1 MHILVV
7 DNDRIQRQLVEEI
20 LDNKGHSYVS
30 ASDGNE
36 ALRILAE
43 QAFEFVLLDV
53 LLPDMD
59 CFSLAEQIKQ
69 NHTDGSYLP
78 IMFLSSVLDEAT
90 LVKCLQYGDDYLSRP
105 FNSEVLNAKISVHNR
120 IKTHH
125 DGYAEYQAQTEKE
138 QEIVAHMF
146 NNAFSR
152 NFVSTDRIRY
162 HLSPMS
168 LFNGDILMTALGPTG
183 DTYVLLGDFTGH
195 GLSAAIG
202 GLPASRVFYAMT
214 AKGLPLDFIV
224 TELNRTLKQVLP
236 PSMFM
241 CGAIVQI
248 DASGE
253 YFKCWAGGSHDIQL
267 VDAKGA
273 VRQSIKSPHLALSIL
288 PEKSFRSEVDT
299 VDIVE
304 GDRLFMY
311 TDGVLEATNENGEMF
326 GEPRLLECISNNG
339 AVRFGHDPLEYIAD
353 AVHDFTQN
361 AQQEDDISIVEIC
374 LS

>member
-7 DNDRIQRQLVEEI
+7 DNDGAQRRLVEDL

-30 ASDGNE
+30 ASDGAE
-36 ALRILAE
+36 ALSKLAKE
-43 QAFEFVLLDV
+43 SFEFILLDV
-53 LLPDMD
+53 LLPGMD
-59 CFSLAEQIKQ
+59 CFCLAEKIKQ

-78 IMFLSSVLDEAT
+78 IMFLSHLLDEVT
-90 LVKCLQYGDDYLSRP
+90 LVKCLQYGDDYLRRP
-105 FNSEVLNAKISVHNR
+105 FNGEVLNAKISVHDR
-120 IKTHH
+120 IKTLH
-125 DGYAEYQAQTEKE
+125 DGYAQYQAQTEKE

-152 NFVSTDRIRY
+152 NFVATDRIRY

-168 LFNGDILMTALGPTG
+168 LFNGDILLTALGPTG
-183 DTYVLLGDFTGH
+183 DTYILLGDFTGH

-214 AKGLPLDFIV
+214 AKGLPLGSIV
-224 TELNRTLKQVLP
+224 LELNRTLKQVLP

-253 YFKCWAGGSHDIQL
+253 YFKCWAGGSHDMQL
-267 VDAKGA
+267 VDAKGV

-288 PEKSFRSEVDT
+288 PEKSFNSEVDT
-299 VDIVE
+299 IDIVP

-311 TDGVLEATNENGEMF
+311 TDGVLEAANASGEMF
-326 GEPRLLECISNNG
+326 GEARLLAAISGNG
-339 AVRFGHDPLEYIAD
+339 ATQFGHDPLGYIEN
-353 AVHDFTQN
+353 AVHDFTQS
-361 AQQEDDISIVEIC
+361 AQQEDDVSIVEIC
-374 LS
+374 L